1 VKKHV
6 HARIISLRG
15 GLGPLTSLT
24 PPLFIEVPVPRQKSE
39 WSCICVL
46 GVWHFTF
53 FILSLIIDRIWIWIA
68 LYFEY
73 MNGYRFHAEGM
84 EKCLKLL
91 RYHVLYQKNNPPL
104 YTWHDIP
111 PNALVLFVLYTCI
124 CVHVCVQTFQRLNH
138 FLYISIKLNY
148 VSLIDCPCLRN
159 IGHGIIQ
166 VL

>member
-1 VKKHV
+1 MVQ
-6 HARIISLRG
+6 
-15 GLGPLTSLT
+15 T
-24 PPLFIEVPVPRQKSE
+24 
-39 WSCICVL
+39 WSV
-46 GVWHFTF
+46 V
-53 FILSLIIDRIWIWIA
+53 FILDFSLVYEWLTNNWIKYGWVYF